1 VPTLHL
7 CSNAL
12 FKGKIMVHPPRILI
26 TPGEPTGIGPDT
38 VAHIAQQAWPVELV
52 VVTDPEMLLARAK
65 QIDLPLK
72 LTEISLSKPPV
83 AHTPGA
89 LKIIPVKLSAPCA
102 PGKLN
107 IANAGFVIECL
118 NLATDLCLE
127 NNAQALV
134 TGPVQKSVINEAGI
148 AFTGHT
154 EFLAARCQASHVL
167 MLFVVDSL
175 KVALLTTHLP
185 LSQVPKAVT
194 EKKLIET
201 IRLLNDEL
209 KKRFGIKQPA
219 ILVSGLNPHA
229 GEQGLLG
236 REEIDIIEPAL
247 TLLRNENIHVTGP
260 LPADT
265 LFTQKYLSAADAV
278 LAMYHDQALPVVK
291 NIGFDRAVNV
301 TLGLPIIRT
310 SVDHGTAL
318 DIAGTK
324 NANAG
329 SMQEA
334 IKLAIKLNS
343 QCHSRKG
350 GNDSD

>member
-1 VPTLHL
+1 MTQ
-7 CSNAL
+7 
-12 FKGKIMVHPPRILI
+12 IPRILI
-26 TPGEPTGIGPDT
+26 TPGEPAGIGPDI
-38 VAHIAQQAWPVELV
+38 VAELAQQAWPAELV
-52 VVTDPEMLLARAK
+52 VITDSEMLLARAK
-65 QIDLPLK
+65 QINLPLK
-72 LTEISLSKPPV
+72 LIDVSLSKPPV
-83 AHTPGA
+83 AHTPGT
-89 LKIIPVKLSAPCA
+89 LKIIPVKLPAPCT

-107 IANAGFVIECL
+107 IANADFVIKCL

-127 NNAQALV
+127 NKAEALV
-134 TGPVQKSVINEAGI
+134 TGPVQKSVLNEAGV

-154 EFLAARCQASHVL
+154 EFLAARCQASQVL

-185 LSQVPKAVT
+185 LSQVPQAVT
-194 EKKLIET
+194 QKKLIET
-201 IRLLNDEL
+201 IRLLNNEL

-229 GEQGLLG
+229 GEQGHLG
-236 REEIDIIEPAL
+236 REEIDIIEPTL

-265 LFTQKYLSAADAV
+265 LFTQKYLSTADAI

-301 TLGLPIIRT
+301 TLGLPMIRT

-318 DIAGTK
+318 DIAGNK
-324 NANAG
+324 KANAG

-334 IKLAIKLNS
+334 VKLAITLSS
-343 QCHSRKG
+343 QCHS
-350 GNDSD
+350 D